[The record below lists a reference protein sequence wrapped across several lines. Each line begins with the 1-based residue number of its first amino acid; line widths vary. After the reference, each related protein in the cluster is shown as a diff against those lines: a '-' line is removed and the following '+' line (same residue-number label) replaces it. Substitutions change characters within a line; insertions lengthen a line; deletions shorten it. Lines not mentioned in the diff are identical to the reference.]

1 MGGII
6 MMGELICP
14 YCGEE
19 QEEMEATPNFMID
32 KLCEYCGRVFT
43 YRILQIPGKS
53 EIQYFD

>member
-1 MGGII
+1 MV
-6 MMGELICP
+6 GELICP

-53 EIQYFD
+53 EIQYWG